1 MSTNTQPTPGLELP
15 LIVAIDGP
23 AGAGKSTI
31 ARGVAEKL
39 GVPYL
44 DTGAMY
50 RSVTWAALERGID
63 ITDADKVHH
72 LAATFNCRITPD
84 SVIIDDHDATAGI
97 RSPEV
102 TAAVSAVS
110 AHPGVRE
117 VLRAQQR
124 AWAVAAG
131 GGVMEGRDIG
141 TVVFPDATIKIFLT
155 ASIAERAR
163 RRALESGED
172 ATTVEAD
179 MRRRDAADSTRTHA
193 PLQRA
198 DDATEVDTT
207 DLSPQEAIDRI
218 VGLALAAAP

>member
-1 MSTNTQPTPGLELP
+1 MSDDQPLP

-31 ARGVAEKL
+31 ARGVAAEL

-50 RSVTWAALERGID
+50 RSVTWAALDRGID

-72 LAATFNCRITPD
+72 LAATFSCRITSD
-84 SVIIDDHDATAGI
+84 AVTVDGVDATAQI
-97 RSPEV
+97 RSTEV

-110 AHPGVRE
+110 AHLGVRE
-117 VLRAQQR
+117 VLRSQQR
-124 AWAVAAG
+124 AWAYAAG

-141 TVVFPDATIKIFLT
+141 TVVFPDATVKIFLT

-163 RRALESGED
+163 RRALETGED
-172 ATTVEAD
+172 AAVVEAD

-198 DDATEVDTT
+198 DDAVEVDTT
-207 DLSPQEAIDRI
+207 DLSPESAIAAI
-218 VGLALAAAP
+218 VDLARSAQRS